1 MIRSTRAPPVN
12 TGHGFTTSALL
23 AAITES
29 VEPALWQVTRALEE
43 CVMLLDHMARHLSDT
58 GQSDDAQ
65 RFARKARETEE
76 RARVLQELTIMHE
89 HLSQEALHNQ

>member
-43 CVMLLDHMARHLSDT
+43 CVMLLDHMARHLADT

-76 RARVLQELTIMHE
+76 RARVLPT
-89 HLSQEALHNQ
+89 LHRFRRYWARQAGR